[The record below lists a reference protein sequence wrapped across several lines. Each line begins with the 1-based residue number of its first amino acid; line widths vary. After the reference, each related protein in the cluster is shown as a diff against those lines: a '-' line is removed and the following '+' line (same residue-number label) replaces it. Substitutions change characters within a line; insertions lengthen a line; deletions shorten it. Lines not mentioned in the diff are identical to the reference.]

1 MPKIRINPREVN
13 GNGSILL
20 QNNPELY
27 TDSYLNWEVVGQN
40 PYTGEL
46 IYGDVRHY
54 CDGVRNNYVY
64 YETKNDTCLTYLGY
78 KFSKNLS
85 EYVPENAYVTG
96 FNIYYHLVSGEIGST
111 TIYDVYLAN
120 QKFEF
125 QHKNVSGWN
134 SISIEGNNVPNLS
147 KSVELSVNPRYHN
160 YDEDRFKTG
169 DVPYSDRYGRKSEP
183 KYNMP
188 KSYVYEFHNLTS
200 SYPPYIEIEYQY
212 NAPKASNDL
221 NPNGVVINPRGPLR
235 FSWNS
240 LINQTQFEFQYR
252 VEGKDWSTPVVEK
265 TANRYYDMPS
275 NTIREGSGN
284 VEWRVRVMEESGV
297 YSDWTTANFTIG
309 VLTQEPPRI
318 VRPLGDYVKNG
329 APTTFEW
336 DFIAGTT
343 EEQKAFE
350 IEVVLPN
357 ETKKFTGQGTETK
370 FTTDLGIKDSIVV
383 YWRMRVQNSF
393 DEWSEWTDRVSYQ
406 TIGVPPAPQI
416 ISVENNNRPLVQW
429 TSREQESY
437 QLQVEKVDGEVVFK
451 TDSILGA
458 TVREYKVK
466 EVLPNGKYVFVLKV
480 TNSYGIESQPIRFTH
495 IIDPAPI
502 SKPTIRLFKSD
513 YFVQIE
519 SDSLEGEVLRD
530 DKVIGYLKQGEF
542 RDYTGANYKT
552 YIYQVRTFDKDVMA
566 ASDKVG
572 GVTEFGEVNT
582 LAAIDDLS
590 NYFKIEYNLEN
601 SVQKT
606 LDYNIKGSEIE
617 LEGMKYPF
625 VEFGEHV
632 AAGLALEFFVDTIDE
647 VRELK
652 KLIDRKKEFLLR
664 ESRGSNFQGVLFGF
678 NSEYNTFGYKVSC
691 TMTITG
697 EDYE

>member
-1 MPKIRINPREVN
+1 MPKIRINPIN
-13 GNGSILL
+13 ISGD
-20 QNNPELY
+20 
-27 TDSYLNWEVVGQN
+27 TVVATK
-40 PYTGEL
+40 YTGQWVNKCVSWNYITGQCHEWKY
-46 IYGDVRHY
+46 IFEAEDKKHY
-54 CDGVRNNYVY
+54 CKSNTLLNKIGFNFSNS
-64 YETKNDTCLTYLGY
+64 LG
-78 KFSKNLS
+78 S
-85 EYVPENAYVTG
+85 YVPENAYITG
-96 FNIYYHLVSGEIGST
+96 FNIYFNLLSGEIGANKVF
-111 TIYDVYLAN
+111 DVYMNRLTFKIN
-120 QKFEF
+120 
-125 QHKNVSGWN
+125 HTNVKGWN
-134 SISIEGNNVPNLS
+134 KVSIEPQNVPDLSKTNSLSLDFNVLRLYYDRFITKTTYAPDNSGRVEHEYYMPDYYIHEYYNLS
-147 KSVELSVNPRYHN
+147 
-160 YDEDRFKTG
+160 
-169 DVPYSDRYGRKSEP
+169 
-183 KYNMP
+183 
-188 KSYVYEFHNLTS
+188 S

-212 NAPKASNDL
+212 NAPQAPNDL
-221 NPNGVVINPRGPLR
+221 NPNGVTVNPRGPLR

-357 ETKKFTGQGTETK
+357 ETKKFSEQGTETK

-437 QLQVEKVDGEVVFK
+437 QLQIEKVDGEVVFK

-513 YFVQIE
+513 FFVQIE
-519 SDSLEGEVLRD
+519 SDTLEGEVLRD
-530 DKVIGYLKQGEF
+530 DKVIGYLNQGEF

-566 ASDKVG
+566 VSDKIG

-582 LAAIDDLS
+582 LAAVDDLS
-590 NYFKIEYNLEN
+590 NYFKIEFNLEN

-625 VEFGEHV
+625 IEFGEHA
-632 AAGLALEFFVDTIDE
+632 AAGLSLEFFVDTIEE

-664 ESRGSNFQGVLFGF
+664 ESRGCNFQGVLFGF

>member
-1 MPKIRINPREVN
+1 MPKIRINPRTIETYTEVTIKSDPYWETRWGGYN
-13 GNGSILL
+13 R
-20 QNNPELY
+20 PY
-27 TDSYLNWEVVGQN
+27 DAYLW
-40 PYTGEL
+40 YRDTK
-46 IYGDVRHY
+46 YAA
-54 CDGVRNNYVY
+54 
-64 YETKNDTCLTYLGY
+64 KNDTTLRYVTLNL
-78 KFSKNLS
+78 SKNITDYL
-85 EYVPENAYVTG
+85 PENAYMTRLNV
-96 FNIYYHLVSGEIGST
+96 YYYQVNGEIGST
-111 TIYDVYLAN
+111 VKYNLYFDNTLFN
-120 QKFEF
+120 ML
-125 QHKNVSGWN
+125 HKNVVGWN
-134 SISIEGNNVPNLS
+134 KIFVDGNNLPDLS
-147 KSVELSVNPRYHN
+147 KCKYVSIGPTNMPYVE
-160 YDEDRFKTG
+160 EDRFITG
-169 DVPYSDRYGRKSEP
+169 SLPAPPNTDVLNHKPNPAP
-183 KYNMP
+183 KYEMP
-188 KSYVYEFHNLTS
+188 TFYVYEFHNLTS

-221 NPNGVVINPRGPLR
+221 NPNGVTLNPRGPLR

-240 LINQTQFEFQYR
+240 LINQKQFEFQYR

-318 VRPLGDYVKNG
+318 VSPLGDYVKNG

-350 IEVVLPN
+350 IEVVLPT
-357 ETKKFTGQGTETK
+357 ETKKFSGQGTETK

-437 QLQVEKVDGEVVFK
+437 QLQIEKVDGEVVFK

-458 TVREYKVK
+458 TVREYKLK

-513 YFVQIE
+513 FFVQIE
-519 SDSLEGEVLRD
+519 SDTLEGEVLRD

-566 ASDKVG
+566 VSNKVG

-582 LAAIDDLS
+582 LAAIDDLN
-590 NYFKIEYNLEN
+590 NYFKIEFNLEN

-625 VEFGEHV
+625 IEFGGHA
-632 AAGLALEFFVDTIDE
+632 AAGLSLEFFVDTIDE
-647 VRELK
+647 VREFK

-678 NSEYNTFGYKVSC
+678 NSEYNTFGFKVSC

>member
-1 MPKIRINPREVN
+1 MPKIRINPINIDGYQSAATKLTGRWVQQCIAWVTGTNQCTSWRWVFDENITSYRSKSDTLIDKMGFNFSN
-13 GNGSILL
+13 GLGS
-20 QNNPELY
+20 
-27 TDSYLNWEVVGQN
+27 
-40 PYTGEL
+40 
-46 IYGDVRHY
+46 
-54 CDGVRNNYVY
+54 
-64 YETKNDTCLTYLGY
+64 
-78 KFSKNLS
+78 
-85 EYVPENAYVTG
+85 YVPENAYITG
-96 FNIYYHLVSGEIGST
+96 FNIYFNLLNGEIGANKVFE
-111 TIYDVYLAN
+111 VYINNLT
-120 QKFEF
+120 FEINNTN
-125 QHKNVSGWN
+125 KKGWN
-134 SISIEGNNVPNLS
+134 KLSIEGKNVPDLSKTNHIDIDFNNPHMRDRRFITNTVYSPGDPHDFAYEYYMPDHYVCEYYNLS
-147 KSVELSVNPRYHN
+147 
-160 YDEDRFKTG
+160 
-169 DVPYSDRYGRKSEP
+169 
-183 KYNMP
+183 
-188 KSYVYEFHNLTS
+188 S

-212 NAPKASNDL
+212 NAPQASNDL
-221 NPNGVVINPRGPLR
+221 NPNGVTVNPRGPLR

-240 LINQTQFEFQYR
+240 LINQKQFEFQYR

-275 NTIREGSGN
+275 NTIREGSGT

-318 VRPLGDYVKNG
+318 VSPLGDYVKNG

-350 IEVVLPN
+350 IEVVLPT
-357 ETKKFTGQGTETK
+357 ETKKFSGQSTETK

-383 YWRMRVQNSF
+383 YWRIRVQNSF

-437 QLQVEKVDGEVVFK
+437 QLQIEKVDGEVVFK

-502 SKPTIRLFKSD
+502 SKPTVRLFKSD
-513 YFVQIE
+513 FFVQIE
-519 SDSLEGEVLRD
+519 SDTLEGEVLRD

-566 ASDKVG
+566 VSDKVG

-590 NYFKIEYNLEN
+590 NCFKIEFNLEN

-625 VEFGEHV
+625 IEFGEHA
-632 AAGLALEFFVDTIDE
+632 AAGLSLEFFVDTIEE

>member
-1 MPKIRINPREVN
+1 MPKIRINPINIRGNTAVN
-13 GNGSILL
+13 VKRTG
-20 QNNPELY
+20 Y
-27 TDSYLNWEVVGQN
+27 WLNKCTHW
-40 PYTGEL
+40 
-46 IYGDVRHY
+46 
-54 CDGVRNNYVY
+54 NYVTGQC
-64 YETKNDTCLTYLGY
+64 YEWEYQFETNGTNHNCKNDT
-78 KFSKNLS
+78 NLS
-85 EYVPENAYVTG
+85 KIYFEFSNSLGSYVPENAYITG
-96 FNIYYHLVSGEIGST
+96 FNIYFNLLTGEIGAKT
-111 TIYDVYLAN
+111 VFAVYLN
-120 QKFEF
+120 RLTFKIN
-125 QHKNVSGWN
+125 HTNVKGWN
-134 SISIEGNNVPNLS
+134 KVSIEPQNVPDLS
-147 KSVELSVNPRYHN
+147 KTYDLGLNFNAPYLSDSKFITKTTHAPDNSGKVEHEY
-160 YDEDRFKTG
+160 Y
-169 DVPYSDRYGRKSEP
+169 
-183 KYNMP
+183 MP
-188 KSYVYEFHNLTS
+188 DYYVYEYYNLSS

-212 NAPKASNDL
+212 NAPQASNDL
-221 NPNGVVINPRGPLR
+221 NPNGVTLNPRGPLR

-240 LINQTQFEFQYR
+240 LINQKQFEFQYR
-252 VEGKDWSTPVVEK
+252 LEGKDWSTPVVEK

-350 IEVVLPN
+350 IEVVLPT
-357 ETKKFTGQGTETK
+357 ETKKFSGQGTETK

-393 DEWSEWTDRVSYQ
+393 DEWSAWTDRVSYQ

-513 YFVQIE
+513 FFVQIE
-519 SDSLEGEVLRD
+519 SDTLEGEVLRD
-530 DKVIGYLKQGEF
+530 DKVIGYLNQGEF

-552 YIYQVRTFDKDVMA
+552 YIYQVRTFGKDVMA
-566 ASDKVG
+566 VSDKVG

-590 NYFKIEYNLEN
+590 NYFKIEFNLEN

-625 VEFGEHV
+625 IEFGEHA
-632 AAGLALEFFVDTIDE
+632 AAGLSLEFFVDTIEE

-678 NSEYNTFGYKVSC
+678 NSEYNVFGYKVSC

>member
-1 MPKIRINPREVN
+1 MPKKKIYI
-13 GNGSILL
+13 
-20 QNNPELY
+20 
-27 TDSYLNWEVVGQN
+27 DKVVGFKKDTWIDRWISGTAISDN
-40 PYTGEL
+40 YEHYMADDEEL
-46 IYGDVRHY
+46 FLSCHLCFLTNEIMKNYIPDNARISAINLSFYVTNINWDGISNSTSLPLYFWYANTDAVYSHKVTWGKDVVISKQLSLGYNTVRIPFNMVDYSDVSNILMRLPDNFLRNATNGKWWYGDTHINGDPVAYLRKKI
-54 CDGVRNNYVY
+54 GVFVKT
-64 YETKNDTCLTYLGY
+64 EKA
-78 KFSKNLS
+78 S
-85 EYVPENAYVTG
+85 E
-96 FNIYYHLVSGEIGST
+96 
-111 TIYDVYLAN
+111 D
-120 QKFEF
+120 K
-125 QHKNVSGWN
+125 K
-134 SISIEGNNVPNLS
+134 
-147 KSVELSVNPRYHN
+147 
-160 YDEDRFKTG
+160 
-169 DVPYSDRYGRKSEP
+169 
-183 KYNMP
+183 
-188 KSYVYEFHNLTS
+188 
-200 SYPPYIEIEYQY
+200 PYIEIEYQY
-212 NAPKASNDL
+212 NAPQASNDL
-221 NPNGVVINPRGPLR
+221 NPNGVTLNPRGPLR

-350 IEVVLPN
+350 IEVVLPT
-357 ETKKFTGQGTETK
+357 ETKHFSGQSTETK

-437 QLQVEKVDGEVVFK
+437 QLQIEKVDGEVVFK

-513 YFVQIE
+513 FFVQIE
-519 SDSLEGEVLRD
+519 SDTLDGEVLRD

-552 YIYQVRTFDKDVMA
+552 YIYQVRTFEKDVMA
-566 ASDKVG
+566 VSDKIG

-582 LAAIDDLS
+582 LASVDDLS
-590 NYFKIEYNLEN
+590 NCFKIEFNFEN

-625 VEFGEHV
+625 VEFGEHA
-632 AAGLALEFFVDTIDE
+632 AAGLSLEFFVDTIDE